1 MIILGHTNDSEGRLS
16 SIAKERLNLS
26 FTKLE
31 KGYKILVTGG
41 FGNHLNTT
49 KKMHAS
55 YSKDYLLKKG
65 LAKSRFLKIARS
77 QNTVEDAFFSHV
89 IVGKYKI
96 KDVIIVTSDFHM
108 ARVKFIFGRIFKDY
122 NLTFISSKTKIS
134 LEKMKILKTHERKTL
149 RKLKKE
155 GIYY

>member
-1 MIILGHTNDSEGRLS
+1 MIILGHTNDSKGRLS

-96 KDVIIVTSDFHM
+96 KDVIIVANKAD
-108 ARVKFIFGRIFKDY
+108 
-122 NLTFISSKTKIS
+122 NETKINEAYS
-134 LEKMKILKTHERKTL
+134 LA
-149 RKLKKE
+149 
-155 GIYY
+155 